1 MYTNTLLI
9 AMGIYSATP
18 LNPGAQLEVNAFMI
32 LAV

>member
-18 LNPGAQLEVNAFMI
+18 LYPGAQLEIKAIMI
-32 LAV
+32 LGT